1 MPDLTPTLIGAALDR
16 RVLFANSTDLLDQT
30 EVGFVHDQR
39 GRVTVTLFDDSGE
52 TVDER
57 TFQILEVHP

>member
-1 MPDLTPTLIGAALDR
+1 MPDLTPTLIGTALDR
-16 RVLFANSTDLLDQT
+16 RILFAGSPHDSEH

-52 TVDER
+52 AVDER
-57 TFQILEVHP
+57 TFQIVEVIP